1 MKKFAEYIIEGA
13 PEGDKP
19 EEVLGNKKS
28 KIAEE
33 RLRLINEAVLKMG
46 PKRPIASSIGR
57 VVGRLGS
64 RVKDKLNR
72 PIARPLGR
80 AVGRLGMGAKDK
92 LKTYAGEVGSEMRSS
107 LGMGIGLNVANR
119 LSNVGRRK
127 KYEQPQSQQ
136 SQMPGNEKLQPRSS
150 GGY

>member
-1 MKKFAEYIIEGA
+1 MKKFGEYITESQ
-13 PEGDKP
+13 DYT
-19 EEVLGNKKS
+19 
-28 KIAEE
+28 IAEE
-33 RLRLINEAVLKMG
+33 RLRLIDEAVLKMG

-80 AVGRLGMGAKDK
+80 AVGRLGMGAKGAVGRLGTGAKDK
-92 LKTYAGEVGSEMRSS
+92 LKTYGADVGSEMKKSIGQG
-107 LGMGIGLNVANR
+107 LGFDIADRIGR
-119 LSNVGRRK
+119 IGRRK
-127 KYEQPQSQQ
+127 RYIQPQFQQ
-136 SQMPGNEKLQPRSS
+136 DQLPAGEKLQPRSS

>member
-1 MKKFAEYIIEGA
+1 MKKFGEYITESQ
-13 PEGDKP
+13 DYT
-19 EEVLGNKKS
+19 
-28 KIAEE
+28 IAEE
-33 RLRLINEAVLKMG
+33 RLRLIDEAVLKMG

-64 RVKDKLNR
+64 RIKDKLNR

-92 LKTYAGEVGSEMRSS
+92 LKTYGADVGVEMRKN
-107 LGMGIGLNVANR
+107 LGMGLGLSIADR
-119 LSNVGRRK
+119 IDRVGRRK
-127 KYEQPQSQQ
+127 RYVQPQFQQ
-136 SQMPGNEKLQPRSS
+136 SQMPGGEKLQPRSS